1 MLKINVGLS
10 RKVGEANYGSRGA
23 TVHLEMEVDGG
34 VVRQPDELKKKLR
47 YLFGLAKE
55 AVDDELKGPSGSP
68 PSHNG
73 TGNHNGGYGG
83 DGGNGRRN
91 GNGRPATASQARAI
105 RAIAGRRRF
114 DLGQLLGERFG
125 VSRPEELSLGDASSL
140 IDELKAPTN
149 GNGGER

>member
-23 TVHLEMEVDGG
+23 TVHLEMEVDSG

-55 AVDDELKGPSGSP
+55 AVDDELKGASGGQP
-68 PSHNG
+68 RNNG
-73 TGNHNGGYGG
+73 SG
-83 DGGNGRRN
+83 DNYRGHGGNGRHN

-114 DLGQLLGERFG
+114 NLDQLLGERFG
-125 VSRPEELSLGDASSL
+125 VGSPEELSLSDASSL
-140 IDELKAPTN
+140 IDELKESAN
-149 GNGGER
+149 GNGGGR